1 MAVQGAEAPDSDP
14 GWAGLKTL
22 FSQIPLF
29 FVPLSGL
36 SRLARDRAGRD
47 VLILTP
53 LVLAAA
59 ILLVTFDA
67 FETFVETIWR
77 YEHLELDN
85 LYLAGF
91 PAATAITWFSYRRW
105 VDSVTENRRRREIE
119 HDRNDLREQLT
130 QVQKMKAIGELA
142 GGIAHDFNNLLMV
155 IDGFGRRA
163 AANLGDKGVLQESLD
178 QIIQAGE
185 RGTALT
191 RQLLVF
197 SRRQVMEKAVV
208 TVAEVI
214 DGIRGLVKH
223 TLPEKYEIRFDLE
236 NPNAKIET
244 DPNEFIQA
252 LLNLVINARDAM
264 VKGGRIVITSKC
276 FDDLENGSRWV
287 QFSIKDTGHG
297 IDKATLTR
305 IFEPFFTTKAR
316 DKGTGLGL
324 AMVYG
329 FVQSCGGRIDVK
341 STVGEGTEFILTF
354 PRTDSPVV
362 RAKETDAADQYGMG
376 ETVLVVEDNEPILA
390 LVKSQ
395 LEQLGYNVL
404 TANTAFW
411 ALEIDEDYADT
422 IDVLLTD
429 IIMPGMSGIELARAM
444 ADTRPLMKTIFMSG
458 YSDEADKTGHMPEG
472 AVFLQKPVKLNHL
485 ATVLRDVIEDDEKM
499 AAAR

>member
-1 MAVQGAEAPDSDP
+1 M
-14 GWAGLKTL
+14 
-22 FSQIPLF
+22 I
-29 FVPLSGL
+29 
-36 SRLARDRAGRD
+36 
-47 VLILTP
+47 
-53 LVLAAA
+53 
-59 ILLVTFDA
+59 TFDA
-67 FETFVETIWR
+67 FERFVELTRR
-77 YEHLELDN
+77 YEHLELDSI
-85 LYLAGF
+85 LLASL
-91 PAATAITWFSYRRW
+91 PASTAITWFSYRRW

-119 HDRNDLREQLT
+119 RDRNDLREQLT

-163 AANLGDKGVLQESLD
+163 TANLSDKDVLQESLD
-178 QIIQAGE
+178 QILQAGE

-197 SRRQVMEKAVV
+197 SRRQAMEKAVV

-223 TLPEKYEIRFDLE
+223 TLPEKYEIRFDIE
-236 NPNAKIET
+236 NPNAKFET
-244 DPNEFIQA
+244 DPNEFVQA
-252 LLNLVINARDAM
+252 LLNLIINARDAM
-264 VKGGRIVITSKC
+264 TGGGRIVITSKC
-276 FDDLENGSRWV
+276 VDDREDYKRWV
-287 QFSIKDTGHG
+287 EFSIRDTGHG

-329 FVQSCGGRIDVK
+329 FVQSSGGRIDVK
-341 STVGEGTEFILTF
+341 SKVGEGAEFILTF
-354 PRTDSPVV
+354 PRTDNPVV
-362 RAKETDAADQYGMG
+362 RANETDAADQYGMG
-376 ETVLVVEDNEPILA
+376 ETILVVEDSEPILA

-404 TANTAFW
+404 TANNAFW
-411 ALEIDEDYADT
+411 ALEIDEDYTNA

-444 ADTRPLMKTIFMSG
+444 AETRPLMKTIFMSG
-458 YSDEADKTGHMPEG
+458 YSDEAKKTGQIPEG

-485 ATVLRDVIEDDEKM
+485 ATVLRGVIEGDEQL
-499 AAAR
+499 AEAG